1 MRVNNSNSAFIF
13 LINLFF
19 LEIVVP
25 DNFLQI
31 VIPDHIFVNFKTVFP
46 KKKIFNCLFKCSR
59 SGGRERRQRGPW
71 REGSTLRRQP
81 GKENILRQEGKKCE
95 IHLNKI
101 ILHVYENL
109 EGSVESWSWPEP
121 SLLLHRLKTDML
133 CRSVD
138 HGTISNVTKWL
149 QLIFST
155 FIMNGRQ
162 NMPGAAITTLE
173 VTTWKGSHEK
183 KKPCNWIKCD

>member
-13 LINLFF
+13 LTNLFLF
-19 LEIVVP
+19 EIVVP

-31 VIPDHIFVNFKTVFP
+31 VIPDHIFVNFKIVFP
-46 KKKIFNCLFKCSR
+46 EKKIFNCLFKCSH
-59 SGGRERRQRGPW
+59 SGGRGRRQRGPW

-81 GKENILRQEGKKCE
+81 GKENILRKEAKKCE
-95 IHLNKI
+95 IHLNKF

-133 CRSVD
+133 CWSVD
-138 HGTISNVTKWL
+138 HGTISHVTKWL

-162 NMPGAAITTLE
+162 NMPGAAITTRE
-173 VTTWKGSHEK
+173 VTTWKRSHEK
-183 KKPCNWIKCD
+183 G

>member
-1 MRVNNSNSAFIF
+1 MLTFWGKRAQAKGTMKRRKHPTPATWKREY
-13 LINLFF
+13 L
-19 LEIVVP
+19 
-25 DNFLQI
+25 
-31 VIPDHIFVNFKTVFP
+31 KT
-46 KKKIFNCLFKCSR
+46 R
-59 SGGRERRQRGPW
+59 SKR
-71 REGSTLRRQP
+71 S
-81 GKENILRQEGKKCE
+81 E
-95 IHLNKI
+95 IHLNKF

-133 CRSVD
+133 WWSVD
-138 HGTISNVTKWL
+138 DGTISPVTKWL

-173 VTTWKGSHEK
+173 VTTWKRSLEK
-183 KKPCNWIKCD
+183 TWLKKPCNWIKCDSLRE